1 MIHQLLGR
9 RAECLLFKSADE
21 RKQVRVADEPEF
33 CVAIQNDLDR
43 LEQWKER
50 NLEVQQRHVHG
61 PIPGEE

>member
-1 MIHQLLGR
+1 M
-9 RAECLLFKSADE
+9 
-21 RKQVRVADEPEF
+21 ADEPEF